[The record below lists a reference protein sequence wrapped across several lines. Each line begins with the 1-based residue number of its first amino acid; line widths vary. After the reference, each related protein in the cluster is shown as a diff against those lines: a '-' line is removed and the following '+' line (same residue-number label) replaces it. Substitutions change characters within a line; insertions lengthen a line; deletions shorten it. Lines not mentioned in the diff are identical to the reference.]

1 MQAKQRLSDI
11 GITNQSTLVCD
22 LRTWKDAASEA
33 WIALTGP
40 EDDVGARLARMLEEA
55 SIQRLDDFGGV
66 CETFLCR
73 EEEYLA
79 SPRHT
84 TSGAGVFSFTP
95 KKRVLAEAS
104 EMARSAHAAG
114 YSLMILTMQ
123 KDGKFGKV
131 WVLCAALR
139 HFTGGPLTYYE
150 DTNTIIDDLKSSPEG
165 SKILAVHVLTPEFAH
180 MTSQHA
186 DRVVSQLQYQRE
198 VLLQL

>member
-1 MQAKQRLSDI
+1 MQPKQRLSDT

-22 LRTWKDAASEA
+22 LHAWKDADSEA
-33 WIALTGP
+33 WIALTGT
-40 EDDVGARLARMLEEA
+40 EDSVGTRLARTLAEA

-66 CETFLCR
+66 SETFLCR
-73 EEEYLA
+73 GERYVA
-79 SPRHT
+79 SPPRT
-84 TSGAGVFSFTP
+84 ASGAAVFSFTP

-104 EMARSAHAAG
+104 DMARAARAAG

-139 HFTGGPLTYYE
+139 HFTGGRLTYYE
-150 DTNTIIDDLKSSPEG
+150 DTNTVIDDLKSSPEG
-165 SKILAVHVLTPEFAH
+165 SKILAVHVLTPEFTH
-180 MTSQHA
+180 MTSHRA

-198 VLLQL
+198 VLLPS

>member
-1 MQAKQRLSDI
+1 MQPMQRLSDA

-22 LRTWKDAASEA
+22 LRTWKDPDSEA
-33 WIALTGP
+33 WIALTGGQ
-40 EDDVGARLARMLEEA
+40 DAVGTRLARMLEDA

-73 EEEYLA
+73 GEEYLA
-79 SPRHT
+79 SPPRT
-84 TSGAGVFSFTP
+84 ASGAAVFSFTP

-104 EMARSAHAAG
+104 EMARSAHGAG

-123 KDGKFGKV
+123 KDSKFGKV

-165 SKILAVHVLTPEFAH
+165 PKILAVHVQTPEFAH
-180 MTSQHA
+180 MTSHHA
-186 DRVVSQLQYQRE
+186 DRVVSQLQYQHE
-198 VLLQL
+198 VLLRS